1 MIVFFPSSQTTK
13 VDVMNGTRVALATH
27 ARTRAVHARKLLGW
41 APYGPDPCVGCESDA
56 RVPFV
61 TSTLVVWLE
70 GKKTILLLPT
80 VA

>member
-1 MIVFFPSSQTTK
+1 MSQISFEDRCQ
-13 VDVMNGTRVALATH
+13 V
-27 ARTRAVHARKLLGW
+27 RAVRSPAEQLSRVHGA
-41 APYGPDPCVGCESDA
+41 DPCVGCESDA

-70 GKKTILLLPT
+70 GKKTIMLLPT